1 MKSLKSNMSMSEI
14 VYLKLKS
21 DILENRLKPGVK
33 LVEENLANEF
43 NVSRTPVRE
52 ALKQLD
58 QDGLITYFTRKG
70 SIVSQISLKDAQELY
85 EVREVLE
92 GLAIKQICL
101 SMDSQSLRI
110 LEDIVA
116 KMDEAIENNDYEMMK
131 ILHSQWTEAILSLVK
146 NDLLKNNL
154 VAITKNLVRL
164 RKISLFETTQ
174 SIDAYRETKKILNAI
189 IKSDAD
195 ESENLARLHVRN
207 AKKRFEKSFN
217 I

>member
-116 KMDEAIENNDYEMMK
+116 KMDEAIENNDYEMIK
-131 ILHSQWTEAILSLVK
+131 ILHSQWTEAILSLV
-146 NDLLKNNL
+146 KNNL

-174 SIDAYRETKKILNAI
+174 SIDAYRETKNILNAI

-207 AKKRFEKSFN
+207 AKKRFEKAFN